1 MSSRLTKPVSKLT
14 RSISSTSS
22 INRPS
27 HLLNNASKTSA
38 SAAGRKRPSNVTAAE
53 ESTADV
59 RVSLS
64 TPKSPLIANTRP
76 QYSTAP
82 HRPTPSPARK
92 IPLMQGFRTSA
103 PKPAQLDTI
112 PIDHAILP
120 DLFASHHASPDPY
133 AYIRVPLLPDN
144 RAPPAFARL
153 PEAVDAP
160 LPAPEILVVA
170 ANPDLVLPAALTEVE
185 GMGVDGVELGFV
197 RDIGRDVEAEGHG
210 MVRDIWKGLVE
221 DVFGEKKSIA

>member
-38 SAAGRKRPSNVTAAE
+38 SAGGRKRQSKVAE
-53 ESTADV
+53 DSTAD
-59 RVSLS
+59 
-64 TPKSPLIANTRP
+64 
-76 QYSTAP
+76 YSTSP
-82 HRPTPSPARK
+82 HRPTPTPARK

-112 PIDHAILP
+112 PIDYAILP
-120 DLFASHHASPDPY
+120 DLFTAHYDGAPDPY
-133 AYIRVPLLPDN
+133 AFIRVPLLPDN
-144 RAPPAFARL
+144 HAPPAFARM

-197 RDIGRDVEAEGHG
+197 RDIGREVEAEGHG
-210 MVRDIWKGLVE
+210 MVRDIWKGLVD
-221 DVFGEKKSIA
+221 DVFG